1 MNLAIIVFEGFD
13 ELDVV
18 GPFEVLRRASR
29 VLPDFEVKLYSTDDQ
44 PVVTGQAALAICTEG
59 TLEKA
64 PDLLV
69 VPGGGWNDGSES
81 GVRAQTSLGKLPNM
95 VREMHENGSTIATMC
110 TGAMIA
116 AYAGIAKGRNMTT
129 HHCAID
135 DLRAFGANVVH
146 RRVVDDGDLLS
157 SGGVTAGLDLALT
170 LVQRYGNKTIADSI
184 ASDLEYQRTT

>member
-29 VLPDFEVKLYSTDDQ
+29 VIMDFEVKLYSMDDQ
-44 PVVTGQAALAICTEG
+44 PVVTGQAGLAICTG
-59 TLEKA
+59 GPLNTA

-69 VPGGGWNDGSES
+69 VPGGGWNDGSEA
-81 GVRAQTSLGKLPNM
+81 GVRAQTNLGKLPKM
-95 VREMHENGSTIATMC
+95 VREMHENGITIATVC

-116 AYAGIAKGRNMTT
+116 AFAGIAKRRNMTT
-129 HHCAID
+129 HHSAIE
-135 DLRAFGANVVH
+135 DLRAFEANVVA

-170 LVQRYGNKTIADSI
+170 LVQRYGNKTIADNI
-184 ASDLEYQRTT
+184 ASELEYQRTT